1 MNLSQAY
8 QDLAR
13 ACNGRILVMDGNFG
27 TQLSL
32 QMPKEKDF
40 RGQMFADHSV
50 DLLGNNAI
58 LCITAPDRVKKVHR
72 AYLEAGADIIRTNTC
87 NATSF
92 GQAPYRLEN
101 MAYDIA
107 KAGAAVAREALAE
120 YDDDV
125 RNFRTGKLGQVV
137 ERKFVAGC
145 IGTASRAA
153 GEECACGF
161 RELMDA
167 FGEQVRGLLDGGA
180 DILLLDGVEDS
191 LNVKAA
197 LYAIDKVC
205 NERGELVPIMVS
217 GLLSEPGGRMPAGQT
232 AEALRYSV
240 SSFPVFCIGF
250 EAAGAESDAYPHMM
264 GMGNAPVRMCVME
277 NVDVSKVKPHDS
289 ESVKE
294 CAKRIWRYSD
304 GGLVSVVGGDRN
316 SNSETVRFFV
326 KALKGCRTRRVP
338 ARRYDML
345 LSGLDPVNISRE
357 GPCVMVGREGS
368 VNIFAVNLDK
378 GGDVAEARRSRI
390 PVMVESSKWDM
401 LISGLECAQGKGIAR
416 SISLAEGEEIFLV
429 KASEI
434 RKRGFAVVCFAED
447 EKGPAETFER
457 ETAIIERMY
466 RLLVGKLNFLAE
478 DIVFEPNVIKADG
491 SALAI
496 DPVNMLFKVCRYV
509 KANLPYAHVLGDFS
523 MLGLAFDDEEVQAGV
538 RSVFLHHAKKCGLDF
553 LVANDEPHP
562 VYEEIPYRL
571 SCLLED
577 AVLSR
582 TADAM
587 KKLRQFAA
595 SR

>member
-107 KAGAAVAREALAE
+107 KAGAAVAREAPAE

-145 IGTASRAA
+145 IGAVSCAA
-153 GEECACGF
+153 GEECAFGF

-180 DILLLDGVEDS
+180 DILLLDGMEDS

-250 EAAGAESDAYPHMM
+250 EAAGAESD
-264 GMGNAPVRMCVME
+264 G
-277 NVDVSKVKPHDS
+277 K
-289 ESVKE
+289 
-294 CAKRIWRYSD
+294 
-304 GGLVSVVGGDRN
+304 
-316 SNSETVRFFV
+316 
-326 KALKGCRTRRVP
+326 CRRLEGQT
-338 ARRYDML
+338 AR
-345 LSGLDPVNISRE
+345 
-357 GPCVMVGREGS
+357 
-368 VNIFAVNLDK
+368 
-378 GGDVAEARRSRI
+378 
-390 PVMVESSKWDM
+390 
-401 LISGLECAQGKGIAR
+401 
-416 SISLAEGEEIFLV
+416 
-429 KASEI
+429 
-434 RKRGFAVVCFAED
+434 
-447 EKGPAETFER
+447 
-457 ETAIIERMY
+457 
-466 RLLVGKLNFLAE
+466 
-478 DIVFEPNVIKADG
+478 
-491 SALAI
+491 
-496 DPVNMLFKVCRYV
+496 
-509 KANLPYAHVLGDFS
+509 
-523 MLGLAFDDEEVQAGV
+523 
-538 RSVFLHHAKKCGLDF
+538 
-553 LVANDEPHP
+553 
-562 VYEEIPYRL
+562 
-571 SCLLED
+571 
-577 AVLSR
+577 
-582 TADAM
+582 
-587 KKLRQFAA
+587 
-595 SR
+595 